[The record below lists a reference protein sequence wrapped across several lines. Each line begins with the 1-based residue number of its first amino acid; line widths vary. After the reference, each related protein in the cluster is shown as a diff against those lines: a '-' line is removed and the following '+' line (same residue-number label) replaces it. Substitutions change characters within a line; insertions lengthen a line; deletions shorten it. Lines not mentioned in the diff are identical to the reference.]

1 MRTMQPVTVFGSYML
16 DEEQIPPD
24 EFELRVSAAQ
34 GVMKQNGW
42 SGLIAHGDA
51 EDNAFVTYST
61 NYSPRN
67 RTALA
72 LIGQSGVPRLI
83 CWAGLR
89 DIKREAAL
97 AWMDDVKMA
106 GNLGDTLRTWFK
118 DAGIEAGT
126 VGLVDEGAM
135 KPEVYEA
142 VMGAL
147 TAGGL
152 AAANADAAIV
162 DLMHRKRPREL
173 VVVRRAAEILGKT
186 LDTLAESWR
195 SGGSATD
202 AVLAAEGTAFAN
214 AAQDARTLFSI
225 DGGRTIRPFDRP
237 LDDHPERFAAYAAV
251 RYQGYWAEGF
261 VTLARRRN
269 AIQKAAADA
278 LERMISVSRPGATG
292 DDLARAMAPAVDG
305 FTPHAALTGSLAHGI
320 GLSLHE
326 APDLAPGKPDMMVAE
341 GTYSLTVG
349 LSQGKRRHVFASAM
363 ISLAGGKTE
372 ILWKAS

>member
-24 EFELRVSAAQ
+24 EFELRVGAAQ
-34 GVMKQNGW
+34 DLMKQRGW
-42 SGLIAHGDA
+42 AGLIAHGDA
-51 EDNAFVTYST
+51 EENAFVTYAT

-72 LIGQSGVPRLI
+72 LIGQTGVPRLI

-106 GNLGDTLRTWFK
+106 GNLGETLRTWFK

-126 VGLVDEGAM
+126 VALFDEGAM
-135 KPEVYEA
+135 KPQVHDA
-142 VMGAL
+142 VIAALGAS
-147 TAGGL
+147 GL
-152 AAANADAAIV
+152 AHADADAAIT
-162 DLMHRKRPREL
+162 DLMHRKRPREQ

-186 LDTLAESWR
+186 IETLAQAWR
-195 SGGSATD
+195 SGASATD
-202 AVLAAEGTAFAN
+202 AILAAEGTAFAH
-214 AAQDARTLFSI
+214 AAQDARTLFSA
-225 DGGRTIRPFDRP
+225 DEGRTLRPFDRP
-237 LDDHPERFAAYAAV
+237 VTAHPERFAAYAAV

-269 AIQKAAADA
+269 AIQQAAASA
-278 LERMISVSRPGATG
+278 LDRMIEAARPGVTG
-292 DDLARAMAPAVDG
+292 DDLARVIAPVVDG
-305 FTPHAALTGSLAHGI
+305 FSPHAALSGSLAHGI

-326 APDLAPGKPDMMVAE
+326 APDLVPGKAGAMVAE

-349 LSQGKRRHVFASAM
+349 LSKGKSQHAFASAM
-363 ISLAGGKTE
+363 ISLAAGKTE
-372 ILWKAS
+372 VLWKAP